1 MLDDEIVLVIQFID
15 SKNGSRSPAFKLTQQ
30 QIKDFI
36 VEHFND
42 EQKEEQLILL
52 LMTSNDKEFPQNP
65 LITCNQFLG
74 VLKNG

>member
-1 MLDDEIVLVIQFID
+1 MLDDEIVLVIQFIN
-15 SKNGSRSPAFKLTQQ
+15 SKNGSRSPAFQLTQQ

-36 VEHFND
+36 IEHFND

-52 LMTSNDKEFPQNP
+52 LMSSNDEEFSAKP

-74 VLKNG
+74 VINNG

>member
-1 MLDDEIVLVIQFID
+1 MLDDEIVLVIQFIN
-15 SKNGSRSPAFKLTQQ
+15 SKNGFRSPAIQLTQQ

-36 VEHFND
+36 IEHFND

-52 LMTSNDKEFPQNP
+52 IMNSKDEEFSQNP

-74 VLKNG
+74 VVNNG

>member
-1 MLDDEIVLVIQFID
+1 MLDDEIVLVIQFIH
-15 SKNGSRSPAFKLTQQ
+15 SKSGTRSPAFKLTQQ

-36 VEHFND
+36 IEHFND

-52 LMTSNDKEFPQNP
+52 IMSSNDKDFSEKP

-74 VLKNG
+74 AVNNG